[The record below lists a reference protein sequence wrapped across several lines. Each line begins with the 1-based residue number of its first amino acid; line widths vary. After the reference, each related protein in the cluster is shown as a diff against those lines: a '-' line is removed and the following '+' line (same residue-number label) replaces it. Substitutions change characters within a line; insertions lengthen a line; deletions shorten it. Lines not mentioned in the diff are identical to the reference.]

1 MQQKLRVGVF
11 FGGCSA
17 EHEISLM
24 SAVNVINA
32 LDSSKYEI
40 IPIGVDRNGKMF
52 LQHLLMSSQGKV
64 QGEIK
69 LIPHINNQVVLVP
82 GTGHGLL
89 VNLFTKEKLHA
100 IDIAFPIMHGSY
112 GEDGTIQGV
121 IKAANVPFV
130 GSDLLSSAIC
140 MDKDIAKRL
149 LRDAG
154 LPIVDFITLHKHSR
168 DQIEPQQIIKKLGL
182 PCFVKPA
189 NLGSSI
195 GVFKVKDKKDL
206 ASAIDSA
213 FEYDNKVLIEKYIE
227 GREIEC
233 AVLGN
238 TELKTSLPG
247 EVIPKQEFYSYD
259 AKYFD
264 DNGADVVA
272 VADISKELQSQIQSL
287 AIDAFRCLECQ
298 GMARVDFFLA
308 KDDEIFINEVNTVP
322 GFTAISQYPKMWEAS
337 GLLCPILLDEL
348 ITLALAHFDEQK
360 SLKITP

>member
-149 LRDAG
+149 LRDG
-154 LPIVDFITLHKHSR
+154 GYQLLISLLCTNTVETKLNLSKLSKSWGFLVLLN
-168 DQIEPQQIIKKLGL
+168 QQILVHPL
-182 PCFVKPA
+182 V
-189 NLGSSI
+189 
-195 GVFKVKDKKDL
+195 
-206 ASAIDSA
+206 
-213 FEYDNKVLIEKYIE
+213 Y
-227 GREIEC
+227 
-233 AVLGN
+233 
-238 TELKTSLPG
+238 LK
-247 EVIPKQEFYSYD
+247 
-259 AKYFD
+259 
-264 DNGADVVA
+264 
-272 VADISKELQSQIQSL
+272 
-287 AIDAFRCLECQ
+287 
-298 GMARVDFFLA
+298 
-308 KDDEIFINEVNTVP
+308 
-322 GFTAISQYPKMWEAS
+322 
-337 GLLCPILLDEL
+337 
-348 ITLALAHFDEQK
+348 
-360 SLKITP
+360 